1 MKPFSVTA
9 TLLRPVFA
17 TGLIAITTGAAL
29 IDSGDT
35 FPPRSYQIL
44 SNIAVS
50 HVVQISLD
58 GLGAKY
64 LESYIAVAPQEFP
77 TFVRLMNESAFT
89 MNARCDHDVSET
101 IPNHATMFTGRP
113 VLQPA
118 GYTNT
123 THHGYNNN
131 APTAAETLHNA
142 GNTNVP
148 YKSSMFDVAHDYG
161 RTTAFSAGKMRLV
174 ICDRSYN
181 ETNGAPDVIEAG
193 GDNGRD
199 KIDVASVLDISG
211 PAISNQVN
219 AVLADL
225 TNSTPKHYTFIHIAE
240 PDLTGHSQNWGTP
253 NWSNAV
259 RMVDAQLGRIIN
271 AIDANPALVNQTA
284 LIVTADHGGGGV
296 ARNGHT
302 EAYHVTNYTVPF
314 FLRAP
319 GIAGSSDLY
328 QMFANRADP
337 GTNRTD
343 YTTQPQPIRNGDGS
357 NLALSL
363 MALPPIPGSFMVPV
377 FATPGPA
384 LRIAR
389 SNGQVALFW
398 PDANDEFE
406 LEAAETIPAT
416 QWQPI
421 TSGIEVNDT
430 TKVYTIP
437 DTSQTAMRYFRLR
450 KR

>member
-1 MKPFSVTA
+1 MG
-9 TLLRPVFA
+9 VFA
-17 TGLIAITTGAAL
+17 ITAGAAS
-29 IDSGDT
+29 IDIGDNL
-35 FPPRSYQIL
+35 PPGSCTL
-44 SNIAVS
+44 KAAALTNIAVS
-50 HVVQISLD
+50 HVVQISFD

-64 LESYIAVAPQEFP
+64 LEGYLAVAPEEFP
-77 TFVRLMNESAFT
+77 TFLRLMNESAFT
-89 MNARCDHDVSET
+89 MNARCDYDVSET
-101 IPNHATMFTGRP
+101 IPNHVTMFTGRP

-118 GYTNT
+118 GHTNT

-161 RTTAFSAGKMRLV
+161 RTTAFSAGKARLA

-181 ETNGAPDVIEAG
+181 ETNGAPDVVDTG

-199 KIDVASVLDISG
+199 KIDLASVLDISG

-225 TNSTPKHYTFIHIAE
+225 TNATPKHYTFIHIAE
-240 PDLTGHSQNWGTP
+240 PDQTGHSQNWGTP

-259 RMVDAQLGRIIN
+259 RMVDAQLGRIMN
-271 AIDANPALVNQTA
+271 AIDTNPALMNQTA

-296 ARNGHT
+296 TRSGHT
-302 EAYHVTNYTVPF
+302 EAYHITNYTVPF

-319 GIAGSSDLY
+319 GIAGGTDLY
-328 QMFANRADP
+328 QLFANRADP

-343 YTTQPQPIRNGDGS
+343 YTTQPQPIRHGDGS

-377 FATPGPA
+377 FATSPA

-398 PDANDEFE
+398 PDAADEFE
-406 LEAAETIPAT
+406 LEAAEIIPAT
-416 QWQPI
+416 QWVPI
-421 TSGIEVNDT
+421 ISGIEVSDT
-430 TKVYTIP
+430 TKIYTIP
-437 DTSQTAMRYFRLR
+437 DASLTAMRYFRLR